1 MEKFIKKNIN
11 KIVAIF
17 LILQPFLDLIT
28 GICIHTLKI
37 NFTLGV
43 IVRLVFLLFMCLIVI
58 FAFKKKKI
66 LIPYLI
72 IGIYFASYIFGTIMF
87 KNSNYL
93 FEIQNLVKV
102 FYFPLLFV
110 SLYSIKDYIRIS
122 NLTLF
127 TIAFLYLVL
136 LFVPTVFGV
145 GYKTYEITKAGTL
158 GFFNSANEISGII
171 SILTP
176 IMFIIFY
183 ESKKIIP
190 IILFIILYLSVILM
204 IGTKTPLLSLLIT
217 TGISLLYLWKYL
229 FKNKQ
234 FKYIIVS
241 ILVIVLG
248 LVGLVII
255 GPKTNFYKNIRTHL
269 DYLKLD
275 HVTDVFKDEK
285 LVDHFI
291 FSSRLKFLHNKSKI
305 YKNANLYQKV
315 YGIGYINNNKETKM
329 IEMDYFDIFFSHG
342 IVGFLIFF
350 IISIYMLFKTIEK
363 PKKYSFQSLMIHTS
377 IFFIGFLAFFTGHI
391 LTAPSVS
398 ILCIIIILSLSKRN
412 KKDLLFASVSMD
424 LGGIE
429 KALLNLIN
437 RVDPEKYNVD
447 VILEEKKG
455 IFLNYINPNINVKE
469 LKVSNN
475 KNIVI
480 RKITNYTR
488 KLIYTIFNYKNYDF
502 SCCYATYSYS
512 SSKIAL
518 ISSNNTAFYVHN
530 DYRVIYS
537 DINEFKH
544 FFNSRNIYSYKNI
557 VFVSNENKMG
567 FVEIYSDLKDKCKVL
582 NNFINTEEIISQSKE
597 DISIKRTSKKK
608 LFMYIGR
615 LDEDAKKISRQ
626 INLVYNIKDIELWII
641 GDGQDRKEYEKE
653 INDKKLNDRIKFFG
667 KQKNPFPYMA
677 MADYIILTSDYEGFP
692 VTYLEAITLNKKI
705 ITTFPTSDDTVD
717 ISEYA
722 NIIDKDKDKMIEQIK
737 TILKE
742 GKQPEKIDIEKG
754 QKTRMRK
761 FEKMF
766 DEVV

>member
-11 KIVAIF
+11 IIVAVF

-37 NFTLGV
+37 NFTPGV
-43 IVRLVFLLFMCLIVI
+43 IVRLIFLLFMCLIVI
-58 FAFKKKKI
+58 FVFKKKKI

-72 IGIYFASYIFGTIMF
+72 IGIYFVSYIFGTIMF

-122 NLTLF
+122 NMTLF
-127 TIAFLYLVL
+127 TIAFLYLIL

-190 IILFIILYLSVILM
+190 IIIFISLYLSVILM

-217 TGISLLYLWKYL
+217 TGIALLYLWKFL
-229 FKNKQ
+229 FKSKQ

-241 ILVIVLG
+241 ILVIILG
-248 LVGLVII
+248 LIGLVIV

-305 YKNANLYQKV
+305 YKNANFYQKI

-342 IVGFLIFF
+342 VAGFLIFF

-363 PKKYSFQSLMIHTS
+363 TKKHSFQRLMLHTS

-391 LTAPSVS
+391 ITAPSVS
-398 ILCIIIILSLSKRN
+398 LLCIIIILSTAKKE
-412 KKDLLFASVSMD
+412 KKDLLFADKSMIT
-424 LGGIE
+424 GGIE
-429 KALLNLIN
+429 AAQVNLLNNI
-437 RVDPEKYNVD
+437 DYKKYNVTL
-447 VILEEKKG
+447 ILEEKTGELLDK
-455 IFLNYINPNINVKE
+455 INKNVLIKE
-469 LKVSNN
+469 LRVSTNN
-475 KNIVI
+475 FVVI
-480 RKITNYTR
+480 RKIVNACR
-488 KLIYTIFNYKNYDF
+488 KLVFKIFYYNTYDF
-502 SCCYATYSYS
+502 SCCYTTYSYS
-512 SSKIAL
+512 SNKIARIASL
-518 ISSNNTAFYVHN
+518 NSSFYVHS
-530 DYRVIYS
+530 DYSNVYK
-537 DINEFKH
+537 DEKEFRE
-544 FFNSRNIYSYKNI
+544 FFDSRKVNSFRHI
-557 VFVSNENKMG
+557 VFVSNE
-567 FVEIYSDLKDKCKVL
+567 SRDS
-582 NNFINTEEIISQSKE
+582 FINCYPELKEKTIVINNLVNIEEIRELAKEKIEVSKG
-597 DISIKRTSKKK
+597 KRT
-608 LFMYIGR
+608 LFVFVGR
-615 LDEDAKKISRQ
+615 LDDSSKKLKRAIKLAKELSI
-626 INLVYNIKDIELWII
+626 DLWII
-641 GDGQDRKEYEKE
+641 GDGPDRKRYEEYAKELKVEK
-653 INDKKLNDRIKFFG
+653 NVTFFG
-667 KQKNPFPYMA
+667 RKPNPYPYINE
-677 MADYIILTSDYEGFP
+677 ADYIILTSDYEGFP
-692 VTYLEAITLNKKI
+692 VVYQEAIILNKRIITTINTSDDLINMKDYAYIVSKDENMIKEVKGILNKKEKSKEI
-705 ITTFPTSDDTVD
+705 DF
-717 ISEYA
+717 E
-722 NIIDKDKDKMIEQIK
+722 NIQ
-737 TILKE
+737 
-742 GKQPEKIDIEKG
+742 KQRKK
-754 QKTRMRK
+754 K
-761 FEKMF
+761 FEKLF
-766 DEVV
+766 NS